1 MCSSHDARVLR
12 TLPVLETEDGID
24 AKGSSESESVTIS
37 SADVLATTGHLS
49 MESLLNFWTFWF
61 CLLTQIITTHSAHT
75 SN

>member
-49 MESLLNFWTFWF
+49 MESLLNF
-61 CLLTQIITTHSAHT
+61 
-75 SN
+75 